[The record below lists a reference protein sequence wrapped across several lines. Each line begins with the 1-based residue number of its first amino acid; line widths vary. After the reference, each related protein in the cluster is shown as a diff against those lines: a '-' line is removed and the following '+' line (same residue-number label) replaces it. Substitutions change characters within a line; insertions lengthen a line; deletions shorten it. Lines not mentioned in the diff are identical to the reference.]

1 METETVSQPCRHLA
15 VTPRWLTSGLIVVSP
30 PQRVRGGLLGVL
42 GLTVVVLGQLCSAGS
57 QSGPG
62 LRTLMRANIALII
75 SSDTCKRRWSKPS
88 CSELRRRTRG
98 GPQSHVPAGQ
108 PGALRGSV
116 GRTRTGRGRWGRVQA
131 FCIPDLSPHATR
143 RLLPFPPSPQ
153 EWRILESPWDWSNM
167 QIPTKAGPGTCSYH
181 D

>member
-1 METETVSQPCRHLA
+1 METETVSQPRRHLA

-30 PQRVRGGLLGVL
+30 PQQVRGGLSGFLGE
-42 GLTVVVLGQLCSAGS
+42 TVVLGQLCSTGS

-75 SSDTCKRRWSKPS
+75 SSDTCKCRWSKPS

-98 GPQSHVPAGQ
+98 GPQSRVPAGQ

-116 GRTRTGRGRWGRVQA
+116 GRTRTGRGRWGRVQT
-131 FCIPDLSPHATR
+131 FCIPDLSPQTTWC
-143 RLLPFPPSPQ
+143 LLPFPPSPQ
-153 EWRILESPWDWSNM
+153 E
-167 QIPTKAGPGTCSYH
+167 
-181 D
+181 